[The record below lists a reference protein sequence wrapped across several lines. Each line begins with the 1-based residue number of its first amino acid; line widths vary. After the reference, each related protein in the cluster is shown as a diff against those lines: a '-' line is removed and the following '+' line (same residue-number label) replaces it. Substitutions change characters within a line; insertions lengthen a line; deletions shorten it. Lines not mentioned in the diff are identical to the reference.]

1 MIAFACLLRGSDPHL
16 LDDVAA
22 QVQAGDQV
30 ILVDDSGGPAALT
43 DLLRRHW
50 PVGVTVTPIITGTA
64 APGDPG
70 IAANLA
76 LDAVMTSHAVILWG
90 QTRLTAPLPRD
101 LGDNLLC
108 GPDPVLAQMILPRT
122 RCRAPEG
129 IARSDIAFI
138 HALRDAHPVRNT
150 PTRWARTQ
158 IHPGPDLIDAV
169 NVLLADH
176 PKATDWLRTALP
188 QWLADPQPGARLIL
202 NTRDLPLD
210 QTLKPAAPSRI
221 GTARLA
227 VRLHGPHA
235 SRLPLAYPHLAPLW
249 TDRITVTGG
258 SADLHLFAH
267 PRDVIT
273 VQGNAALLSEEP
285 FWDSL
290 FSPDPLAD
298 VITLPG
304 GRLHQRN
311 HHTSA
316 IFAHT
321 RIPYFVLTEPRF
333 IRAYQRLFTRNAA
346 LTPACWRAAFASRTQ
361 DAVFMAENR
370 PEPFHDLAIPQGDI
384 VGLCAWRTR
393 LALAAPG
400 RSARLG
406 ASWQGGA
413 TRFTLTDWHTDKL
426 VQMDHHTR
434 MLSAVENTHQ
444 PAYLSEKFFDA
455 FAVGARPL
463 YYASAAHRVHD
474 LGLPPEAWINLHG
487 LTSDQAAGALP
498 ATDGDAFFAAY
509 AIAQRQLRDL
519 FTDDI
524 VKAERARLGEAVITD
539 LQRLAETG
547 PA

>member
-1 MIAFACLLRGSDPHL
+1 MIAFACLLRGSGPHL

-22 QVQAGDQV
+22 QVLPGDQV
-30 ILVDDSGGPAALT
+30 ILVDDSGGPTALT
-43 DLLRRHW
+43 DLLGRHW
-50 PVGVTVTPIITGTA
+50 PAGVTVTPIVTGTA

-76 LDAVMTSHAVILWG
+76 LDAVITSHAVILAG
-90 QTRLTAPLPRD
+90 RTRLTAPLPRD
-101 LGDNLLC
+101 LDDSLLC

-122 RCRAPEG
+122 ACRAPEG
-129 IARSDIAFI
+129 TARSDIAFI
-138 HALRDAHPVRNT
+138 HTLRDAHPVRNT
-150 PTRWARTQ
+150 PIRWARTQ
-158 IHPGPDLIDAV
+158 IPPGPDLIDAV
-169 NVLLADH
+169 DTLLGNA
-176 PKATDWLRTALP
+176 PKAAGWLRTALP

-202 NTRDLPLD
+202 NARALPLN
-210 QTLKPAAPSRI
+210 QTLTPAAPPRI

-235 SRLPLAYPHLAPLW
+235 TRLPLAYPHLAPLW
-249 TDRITVTGG
+249 ADRITVTEGP
-258 SADLHLFAH
+258 ADLHLFAH

-273 VQGNAALLSEEP
+273 VRGNAAILSEEP

-316 IFAHT
+316 IFAHD
-321 RIPYFVLTEPRF
+321 RIPYFVLTEPRY
-333 IRAYQRLFTRNAA
+333 IRAYQRLFARNAA
-346 LTPACWRAAFASRTQ
+346 VTPAGWRAAFAARTQ
-361 DAVFMAENR
+361 DAVFMAEYR

-393 LALAAPG
+393 LALAATG
-400 RSARLG
+400 RTARHG
-406 ASWQGGA
+406 ASWQGGV
-413 TRFTLTDWHTDKL
+413 TRFTLTDWHADKL
-426 VQMDHHTR
+426 AQMDHHTR
-434 MLSAVENTHQ
+434 MLSGVENTHQ

-474 LGLPPEAWINLHG
+474 LGLPPDAWVNLHG
-487 LTSDQAAGALP
+487 LTSDQAASALP
-498 ATDGDAFFAAY
+498 ATDDDAFCAAY
-509 AIAQRQLRDL
+509 ATAQSLLRDL
-519 FTDDI
+519 FSDTH
-524 VKAERARLGEAVITD
+524 VAAERARLGAAVIAD
-539 LQRLAETG
+539 LQQLAETG